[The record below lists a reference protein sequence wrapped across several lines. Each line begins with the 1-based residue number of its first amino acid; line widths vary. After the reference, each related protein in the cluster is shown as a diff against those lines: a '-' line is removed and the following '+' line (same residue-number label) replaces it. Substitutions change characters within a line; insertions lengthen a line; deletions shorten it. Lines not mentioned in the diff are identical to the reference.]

1 MKIYNLNEITD
12 SKLLYDKK
20 PPRFMYYIIVV
31 VVVLIASFLVW
42 STNSVKTY
50 VVKGQGIVTTE
61 NKSNIMAKV
70 SGEIKECYLEEGKEV
85 KQGDPLVIFNSPDP
99 KYQIEQADGQIEIY
113 NKRIELLKRAENEA
127 TKGTNTFNKN
137 NADELE
143 FYNKLLSSYA
153 KMAEYKVDEEALKK
167 QNYTDEQIQQ
177 YKEQGKVKKDQ
188 IYYDTIL
195 AFTNER
201 NQLEIEKEKLET
213 QKKSISN
220 STDEYILYASSSGKV
235 HLNGEIKKGMVLQG
249 GNQIGSIATTDGELI
264 VDALVPS
271 SDRPRI
277 HQDDEVSLAVGGLNQ
292 AEYGTLSGKVV
303 SIDGDATIDNQK
315 GNAFFKVK
323 IKPDNDYL
331 EDKRGERVNL
341 TLGMVTETRVKYE
354 KITYMKYFMEQ
365 IGIQLDYL
373 AIRSRHSNSM

>member
-1 MKIYNLNEITD
+1 LKVYNLNEITD

-20 PPRFMYYIIVV
+20 PPKFMYYIILVV
-31 VVVLIASFLVW
+31 VMLIAGFLVW
-42 STNSVKTY
+42 STKSVKTY

-70 SGEIKECYLEEGKEV
+70 SGEVKETYIEEGKEV
-85 KQGDPLVIFNSPDP
+85 KEGDVLLVFNSPDH

-127 TKGTNTFNKN
+127 TKWTNTFDKN

-167 QNYTDEQIQQ
+167 QGYTDDQIQQ
-177 YKEQGKVKKDQ
+177 YKDQGKVKNNQ

-201 NQLEIEKEKLET
+201 NQLEIEKEKLES

-220 STDEYILYASSSGKV
+220 STDEYVLYASSSGKI
-235 HLNGEIKKGMVLQG
+235 HLNTEIKKGMVLQG
-249 GNQIGSIATTDGELI
+249 GSQIGSIAISDEELI

-277 HQDDEVSLAVGGLNQ
+277 HENDEVSLAVGGLNR

-303 SIDGDATIDNQK
+303 FIDGDATIDNEK
-315 GNAFFKVK
+315 GNVYFKVK
-323 IKPDNDYL
+323 IKPDSNYL
-331 EDKRGERVNL
+331 EDKKGEKVSL

-365 IGIQLDYL
+365 IGIKLD
-373 AIRSRHSNSM
+373 

>member
-1 MKIYNLNEITD
+1 LKVYNLNEITD

-20 PPRFMYYIIVV
+20 PPKFMYYIIL
-31 VVVLIASFLVW
+31 VVVLLIAGFLVW
-42 STNSVKTY
+42 STKSVKTY

-70 SGEIKECYLEEGKEV
+70 SGEVKESYIEEGKEV
-85 KQGDPLVIFNSPDP
+85 KEGDVLLVFNSPDH

-127 TKGTNTFNKN
+127 TKWTNTFDKN

-167 QNYTDEQIQQ
+167 QGYTDDQIQQ
-177 YKEQGKVKKDQ
+177 YKDQGKVKNNQ

-201 NQLEIEKEKLET
+201 NQLEIEKEKLES

-220 STDEYILYASSSGKV
+220 STDEYVLYASSSGKI
-235 HLNGEIKKGMVLQG
+235 HLNTEIKKGMVLQG
-249 GNQIGSIATTDGELI
+249 GSQIGSIATSDEELI
-264 VDALVPS
+264 VEASVAS
-271 SDRPRI
+271 SDRPLI
-277 HQDDEVSLAVGGLNQ
+277 HENDEVSLAVAGLNQ
-292 AEYGTLSGKVV
+292 AEYGTLNGKVV
-303 SIDGDATIDNQK
+303 SIDGDATINNEK
-315 GNAFFKVK
+315 GNVYFKVK
-323 IKPDNDYL
+323 IKPDNNYL
-331 EDKRGERVNL
+331 EDKKGERVNL

-354 KITYMKYFMEQ
+354 KITYMKYFMDQ
-365 IGIQLDYL
+365 IGIKFD
-373 AIRSRHSNSM
+373 